1 MAGDSLLGTGVLHRV
16 EWGRARREDELAL
29 PLPLKVAVRLLWP
42 PSLQSFALIKASCSE
57 EGSSCT
63 HSLLNLMGLRTQQ
76 QERVMPNS
84 KECFLKVGVAD
95 HRIC

>member
-42 PSLQSFALIKASCSE
+42 PSLQSFL
-57 EGSSCT
+57 
-63 HSLLNLMGLRTQQ
+63 
-76 QERVMPNS
+76 P
-84 KECFLKVGVAD
+84 
-95 HRIC
+95 